1 MRVSSRRRQRRSSPW
16 KCASGV
22 AGSGGSSGARA
33 AKSAAARRRCRSP
46 PLMRLAKHCAS
57 RAQDCA
63 TKSLAAN
70 TAWIESRMAAGAL
83 PNAVRAASLA
93 LSASSEPATR
103 PPSSVL
109 IGVPAKSRVLP
120 KAECSPV
127 TASAISWGGPTRPP
141 GSVPDVAPEIVE
153 RRVVEPAT
161 QAPEARG
168 CGIHLRAIRGID
180 RGRIALDQA
189 VIDVDVGGAGRDPDP
204 GSADV
209 AVGDVNLAA
218 VLRAHRVAVELEV
231 AVVDVQQPRALA
243 HDRLVAP
250 LECGAGDGAI
260 AHPPARGRR
269 CGGGSLD
276 GVARPFL
283 QHPSAPRRR

>member
-16 KCASGV
+16 NCASGV

-33 AKSAAARRRCRSP
+33 AKSAAARCCCKSP

-83 PNAVRAASLA
+83 PSAVRAASLA

-103 PPSSVL
+103 PASSVL
-109 IGVPAKSRVLP
+109 NPTPGVTGVPTKSRVLLDGDR
-120 KAECSPV
+120 SPV
-127 TASAISWGGPTRPP
+127 TTGAIFWGWL
-141 GSVPDVAPEIVE
+141 VPDVAPEIVE
-153 RRVVEPAT
+153 RRGVEPPT

-189 VIDVDVGGAGRDPDP
+189 VVDVDVGGAGRDPDP
-204 GSADV
+204 GGTDV

-231 AVVDVQQPRALA
+231 AVVDVQQP
-243 HDRLVAP
+243 
-250 LECGAGDGAI
+250 
-260 AHPPARGRR
+260 
-269 CGGGSLD
+269 
-276 GVARPFL
+276 
-283 QHPSAPRRR
+283 